1 MRRDLH
7 MDTTRPYTRDMR
19 EDFERDFPN
28 DTACLEW
35 LKDYLYPNGIA
46 CLSTSCPRYGQMTKH
61 YRALSRRSYCCA
73 HCGHHVHPTAG
84 TIFHK
89 SPTPLRL
96 WFYAICLMAATQ
108 WEISARQIQRELGV
122 TYKTAWRMSTQIR
135 KLLQEGSDSMAGPV
149 RVPAASAGG
158 LHSSERDRPSLSG
171 IAWSIAHRRFSKKPP
186 HPYREG
192 IVSRPVHTV
201 RG

>member
-1 MRRDLH
+1 MRRSMH
-7 MDTTRPYTRDMR
+7 TDTTRPYGR
-19 EDFERDFPN
+19 EDFERDFPD

-35 LKDYLYPNGIA
+35 LKDYRYPNGIV
-46 CLSTSCPRYGQMTKH
+46 CLSTSCPRYGQVTKH

-73 HCGHHVHPTAG
+73 YCGHHVHPTAG

-89 SPTPLRL
+89 SPSPLRL
-96 WFYAICLMAATQ
+96 WFYAIYLMASTQ
-108 WEISARQIQRELGV
+108 GKISARQIQRELGV

-135 KLLQEGSDSMAGPV
+135 KLLQEGPYAMA
-149 RVPAASAGG
+149 
-158 LHSSERDRPSLSG
+158 ERERPSLSG
-171 IAWSIAHRRFSKKPP
+171 IVWSIAHGQFPENLS